1 MVALAL
7 GLHRSTLY
15 RLRDRGVSSSVEES
29 VIDEQLA
36 FRVRGILDQ
45 EEAFGH
51 RRVWA
56 HLRFKEGE
64 CVNIKKVHRIMKL
77 KGWQCK
83 LWNRPG
89 RKGPQVSQKRSVM
102 DRPDSLWS
110 ADLTKIYCGED
121 GWCPLIAVVDNGSRE
136 VPGYRF
142 SRKGRALEAT
152 DALDR
157 AVISRY
163 TSKEVVPQGLTLR
176 SDNGSIFLA
185 RAYLASTEY
194 WGIRQEYIPSGKP
207 DWNGVVER
215 FFRTLKQECVW
226 LHKFESFE
234 QAEKIISQWID
245 NYNKNRLHS
254 SLGYKTPEEWR
265 KQFYLLPQVA

>member
-15 RLRDRGVSSSVEES
+15 RLRYRGVSSSVREP

-36 FRVRGILDQ
+36 FRIRGILDQ
-45 EEAFGH
+45 EEAFGY

-56 HLRFKEGE
+56 HLRFKEGAR
-64 CVNIKKVHRIMKL
+64 VNIKKVHRIMKL

-89 RKGPQVSQKRSVM
+89 RKGPQVAQKRSVA

-110 ADLTKIYCGED
+110 ADLTRIYCGKD
-121 GWCPLIAVVDNGSRE
+121 VC
-136 VPGYRF
+136 
-142 SRKGRALEAT
+142 
-152 DALDR
+152 
-157 AVISRY
+157 
-163 TSKEVVPQGLTLR
+163 
-176 SDNGSIFLA
+176 
-185 RAYLASTEY
+185 
-194 WGIRQEYIPSGKP
+194 QEHIPSGKA

-226 LHKFESFE
+226 LHNFESFE

-245 NYNKNRLHS
+245 NYNNNRLHS

>member
-1 MVALAL
+1 M
-7 GLHRSTLY
+7 
-15 RLRDRGVSSSVEES
+15 ES
-29 VIDEQLA
+29 PIESIGD
-36 FRVRGILDQ
+36 
-45 EEAFGH
+45 
-51 RRVWA
+51 
-56 HLRFKEGE
+56 
-64 CVNIKKVHRIMKL
+64 
-77 KGWQCK
+77 
-83 LWNRPG
+83 PG
-89 RKGPQVSQKRSVM
+89 RKGPQVAQKRSVV
-102 DRPDSLWS
+102 DSPDSLWS
-110 ADLTKIYCGED
+110 SDLTKIYCGKD

-142 SRKGRALEAT
+142 SKRGRALEAI

-163 TSKEVVPQGLTLR
+163 TSKEAVPQGLTLR

-194 WGIRQEYIPSGKP
+194 WDIRQEYIPSGKA
-207 DWNGVVER
+207 DWNGVIER

-226 LHKFESFE
+226 LHNFKSFE

-245 NYNKNRLHS
+245 NYNKNWLHS

>member
-56 HLRFKEGE
+56 HLRFKEGA

-226 LHKFESFE
+226 LHNFESFE